1 MNTLTSLAGLALLTA
16 TVSGCDLATIDS
28 ESADSKALLALGHD
42 DHGLIDQLGDDFA
55 ILSRADVGLSGLKLS
70 SAQARDAISQ
80 IDGLAVNLA
89 GLTDDEIDQWQPL
102 FRAALNTGTPMV
114 VENAGNPD
122 RLARTIGIGV
132 AADAVHVERG
142 DDRIQVTVYGDHSA
156 GSVRGGGDGN
166 EFDMAPHSL
175 DVGLAAHDIGQRLRS
190 YQRPAQFKDSADAQY
205 LYDIDFSTYSWNI
218 GDTGQIATTNMD
230 FEIQLVADQEINRKY
245 ALVRQSGGGFNPGNL
260 LQNDNRHRGFF
271 TESIKIWI
279 DSQTSSLSLHAHA
292 PETSTSSSTYS
303 SSTGWTV
310 GVSGGD
316 VASLGYS
323 SSSVVST
330 TITDFKTINNTA
342 GVDPSWEWALAK
354 VSGKG
359 YNNWKDIYYQDAF

>member
-1 MNTLTSLAGLALLTA
+1 
-16 TVSGCDLATIDS
+16 
-28 ESADSKALLALGHD
+28 
-42 DHGLIDQLGDDFA
+42 
-55 ILSRADVGLSGLKLS
+55 
-70 SAQARDAISQ
+70 
-80 IDGLAVNLA
+80 
-89 GLTDDEIDQWQPL
+89 
-102 FRAALNTGTPMV
+102 
-114 VENAGNPD
+114 
-122 RLARTIGIGV
+122 
-132 AADAVHVERG
+132 
-142 DDRIQVTVYGDHSA
+142 
-156 GSVRGGGDGN
+156 
-166 EFDMAPHSL
+166 
-175 DVGLAAHDIGQRLRS
+175 
-190 YQRPAQFKDSADAQY
+190 
-205 LYDIDFSTYSWNI
+205 NI

-303 SSTGWTV
+303 SSTGWTA

-316 VASLGYS
+316 VASLSYS

-342 GVDPSWEWALAK
+342 GVDPAWEWALAK

-359 YNNWKDIYYQDAF
+359 YNNWKDIYYQDAFEKCKMYSLPDKAKSNLTPKFEAVFKADSGFNGNASFLLTTESKVRKSKARGDIWKCKQSTDWHSYTRWMNVTANFGLVSVD